1 MSLGG
6 VFMTDTDGNIGVERT
21 SQTEKVCGLL
31 FDISAQ
37 TDFWT
42 KGPAAEMADSLKDAV
57 IELNNMDDVA
67 ALGIKA
73 YTGETEDGSSK
84 DFLFGI
90 PYYHIEHF
98 FKLNGGTGRLFI
110 AFADCSANWNA
121 LTEMQQ
127 ASGGIINQFGIWT
140 EQSLWRET
148 DAAAEK
154 YGIQI
159 VDDIQLVANSMAND
173 LHAPAA
179 FVLNANPAK
188 VKTATGSATTVVFS
202 KIPSCIVDC
211 RYVAVALGQGLDSEV
226 RAMQLALESKT
237 PVGNVGAILG
247 LLASMNV
254 ADNIGCV
261 MNCNV
266 GNYFPD
272 IEFGFGDCT
281 LEGDALKNS
290 MRYAALSPKQLDTL
304 DDLGYIFLM
313 KYAGREGQV
322 FFNGDGTCSDGD
334 YRSISRN
341 RVINKSRRS
350 VRQVLLPY
358 VNYKIKV
365 DPATGQLS
373 AAHITMFHNL
383 VNDVLQAMVDNEEVS
398 GIGSITI
405 PANQNILKN
414 DKLILSYSLIPMGHS
429 KIIEVTEG
437 FALSQS

>member
-31 FDISAQ
+31 FDISGQ
-37 TDFWT
+37 PDFWT
-42 KGPAAEMADSLKDAV
+42 KGPAAEIAEHLKDAV
-57 IELNNMDDVA
+57 VEINSMDDVA

-73 YTGETEDGSSK
+73 YTGETEDGVSK
-84 DFLFGI
+84 DFLYGI
-90 PYYHIEHF
+90 PFYHINHF
-98 FKLNGGTGRLFI
+98 FKLNGGSGRLFLS
-110 AFADCSANWNA
+110 FADCSTNWNA
-121 LTEMQQ
+121 LIEMQQ
-127 ASGGIINQFGIWT
+127 ASGGIINQFGVWT
-140 EQSLWRET
+140 EQSLWREL
-148 DAAAEK
+148 DANSDK
-154 YGIQI
+154 YGLQI
-159 VDDIQLVANSMAND
+159 VDDLQLIANSMANE
-173 LHAPAA
+173 LHAPA
-179 FVLNANPAK
+179 VIILNANPAK
-188 VKTATGSATTVVFS
+188 IKTATGTSSTVVFS
-202 KIPSCIVDC
+202 KIPSCIVGC
-211 RYVAVALGQGLDSEV
+211 RNVSVALSVASDSAV
-226 RAMQLALESKT
+226 RAMQIALDSKT
-237 PVGNVGAILG
+237 PVGNIGAILG
-247 LLASMNV
+247 ELASMNV

-272 IEFGFGDCT
+272 IEMGFGDCT
-281 LEGDALKNS
+281 IENDTIKNP

-304 DDLGYIFLM
+304 DDLGYIFLV

-322 FFNGDGTCSDGD
+322 FFNGDATCSDGD
-334 YRSISRN
+334 YRSLSRN
-341 RVINKSRRS
+341 RVMNKSRRA

-373 AAHITMFHNL
+373 AAHITMFRNL

-429 KIIEVTEG
+429 KTIEVTEG
-437 FALSQS
+437 FALSQA

>member
-6 VFMTDTDGNIGVERT
+6 VFMTDTDGNIGVER
-21 SQTEKVCGLL
+21 SSLTEKVCGLL

-42 KGPAAEMADSLKDAV
+42 KGPAADMADSLKDAV
-57 IELNNMDDVA
+57 IELNSMDDVA

-73 YTGETEDGSSK
+73 YTGETEDGISQ

-90 PYYHIEHF
+90 PFYHIEHF
-98 FKLNGGTGRLFI
+98 FKLNGGTGRLFV
-110 AFADCSANWNA
+110 AFADCSTNWNA
-121 LTEMQQ
+121 LTAMQQ
-127 ASGGIINQFGIWT
+127 ASGGIINQFGVWT

-154 YGIQI
+154 YAMQI

-173 LHAPAA
+173 LHAPAVV
-179 FVLNANPAK
+179 VLNANPAK
-188 VKTATGSATTVVFS
+188 VKTATGTATSVVFS

-211 RYVAVALGQGLDSEV
+211 RYVAVALGQAVDSDV
-226 RAMQLALESKT
+226 RAMQIALESKT

-281 LEGDALKNS
+281 LEGETLKNS

-313 KYAGREGQV
+313 KYAGREGQI
-322 FFNGDGTCSDGD
+322 FFNGDATCSDGD

-341 RVINKSRRS
+341 RVMNKSRRS

-373 AAHITMFHNL
+373 AAHITMFQNL

-398 GIGSITI
+398 GIGAITI
-405 PANQNILKN
+405 PASQNILKN
-414 DKLILSYSLIPMGHS
+414 DKLILKYSLIPMGHS

>member
-6 VFMTDTDGNIGVERT
+6 VFMTDADGNIGVERT
-21 SQTEKVCGLL
+21 SLSEKVCGLL

-42 KGPAAEMADSLKDAV
+42 KGPAATMAANLKDTV
-57 IELNNMDDVA
+57 VELNSMDDVA

-73 YTGETEDGSSK
+73 YTGVATEGVSQ
-84 DFLFGI
+84 DFLYGI
-90 PYYHIEHF
+90 PYYHIDHF
-98 FKLNGGTGRLFI
+98 FKLNGGTGRLFV
-110 AFADCSANWNA
+110 AFADCSTNWNA
-121 LTEMQQ
+121 LTDMQQ
-127 ASGGIINQFGIWT
+127 ASGGIISQFGVWT

-154 YGIQI
+154 YSMQI
-159 VDDIQLVANSMAND
+159 VDDIQTVANTMANK
-173 LHAPAA
+173 LHAPA
-179 FVLNANPAK
+179 VVILNANPAK
-188 VKTATGSATTVVFS
+188 IKTASGSNTTVAFS

-211 RYVAVALGQGLDSEV
+211 RYVSVALGQAVDTDV
-226 RAMQLALESKT
+226 RAMQVALDSKT
-237 PVGNVGAILG
+237 PVGNIGAVLG

-254 ADNIGCV
+254 ANNIGCV
-261 MNCNV
+261 MDCNL

-281 LEGDALKNS
+281 LESGALKNS

-313 KYAGREGQV
+313 KYSGREGQV

-341 RVINKSRRS
+341 RVMNKSRRA

-358 VNYKIKV
+358 VNYKIRV

-373 AAHITMFHNL
+373 TAHITLFTNL
-383 VNDVLQAMVDNEEVS
+383 VTDVLQAMVDNEEVS
-398 GIGSITI
+398 GIGAVTV
-405 PANQNILKN
+405 PASQNILKN

-429 KIIEVTEG
+429 KTIEVTEG
-437 FALSQS
+437 FVLSQS

>member
-1 MSLGG
+1 
-6 VFMTDTDGNIGVERT
+6 MTDTDGNIGVERSSNT
-21 SQTEKVCGLL
+21 DKVCGLL

-37 TDFWT
+37 TNFWT
-42 KGPAAEMADSLKDAV
+42 TGPAADMAEQLKDAV
-57 IELNNMDDVA
+57 VELNNMDDVA

-73 YTGETEDGSSK
+73 YTGETEDGISQ
-84 DFLFGI
+84 DFLYGI

-110 AFADCSANWNA
+110 AFADCSTNWNA
-121 LTEMQQ
+121 LIDMQQ
-127 ASGGIINQFGIWT
+127 AAGGIINQFGVWT
-140 EQSLWRET
+140 EQSLWRVT
-148 DAAAEK
+148 DADAPK
-154 YGIQI
+154 YAVEI
-159 VDDIQLVANSMAND
+159 VDDIQLIANSMANEY
-173 LHAPAA
+173 HAPAV

-188 VKTATGSATTVVFS
+188 VKTSSGTETTVVFS

-211 RYVAVALGQGLDSEV
+211 RYVGVALGQAVDTTV
-226 RAMQLALESKT
+226 RAMQLALTSKT
-237 PVGNVGAILG
+237 PVGNIGAILG
-247 LLASMNV
+247 LLARDNV

-272 IEFGFGDCT
+272 IELGFGDCSVT
-281 LEGDALKNS
+281 SDALTNS
-290 MRYAALSPKQLDTL
+290 MRYSALSQKQLDNL
-304 DDLGYIFLM
+304 DDLGYIFM
-313 KYAGREGQV
+313 VKYAGREGQV

-334 YRSISRN
+334 YRSIARN

-373 AAHITMFHNL
+373 AAHITMFRNL
-383 VNDVLQAMVDNEEVS
+383 INDVLQAMADNEEVS
-398 GIGSITI
+398 GIGTINI
-405 PANQNILKN
+405 PAAQNILKN
-414 DKLILSYSLIPMGHS
+414 DKLMLKYSLIPMGYS